1 MTKPFCRISILGV
14 LFATLFGLR
23 GQPIDLRQLT
33 PGVPM
38 KITLSPELATTLLFP
53 SQIAGTF
60 GLGLVQGGAQRANAG
75 SVQLEHPEGS
85 SILVLHALTE
95 TARVLMTVL
104 MDGQLYVFQL
114 EAGREPDVAIT
125 LTKSEPSVA
134 RAQEVTPEEVKAA
147 RLKYDP
153 ELLVGFERRA
163 HDAAL
168 LRKLYPDLYQ
178 GYSARPAQYSSD
190 NGKVKTTVTEIH
202 RFSKEDAVV
211 LEGTVT
217 NELPHPI
224 DFDGRAATV
233 EVANEVHPVKLL
245 DCLRPIPVGAT
256 VPVVAVIQGDIDGSR
271 ANLSIDNEFRIL
283 VGPVAGEAT
292 AWDLKNGG
300 PRDGKFKVP
309 APLAPANVPLTQTN
323 KAMKEPQP

>member
-1 MTKPFCRISILGV
+1 MRAKVFVIGLIVT
-14 LFATLFGLR
+14 TLSGLS

-33 PGVPM
+33 PGTPM
-38 KITLSPELATTLLFP
+38 KIVLSPDIATTLLFP

-60 GLGLVQGGAQRANAG
+60 GLGLVQGTSQKANVG

-85 SILVLHALTE
+85 SILVLHALNE

-104 MDGQLYVFQL
+104 MDGQLYVFELQ
-114 EAGREPDVAIT
+114 AGRDPDVAIT
-125 LTKSEPSVA
+125 LTKTEPA
-134 RAQEVTPEEVKAA
+134 LAQAKEVTPEQVTAA

-168 LRKLYPDLYQ
+168 LRKLYPALYQ
-178 GYSARPAQYSSD
+178 GYSSRPAQYTAD
-190 NGKVKTTVTEIH
+190 NGKVKTTVTQIH

-217 NELPHPI
+217 NELAHPI
-224 DFDGRAATV
+224 EFDGRAATV
-233 EVANEVHPVKLL
+233 QVANEIHPVKLC

-256 VPVVAVIQGDIDGSR
+256 VPIVAVIQGDIDGGR

-292 AWDLKNGG
+292 AWDFKNGG
-300 PRDGKFKVP
+300 HHDGHFKVP
-309 APLAPANVPLTQTN
+309 APAASTNIPLTQTT
-323 KAMKEPQP
+323 KAAKESEP

>member
-1 MTKPFCRISILGV
+1 MRARV
-14 LFATLFGLR
+14 LVIGLIVTTLFGLR

-33 PGVPM
+33 LGTPI
-38 KITLSPELATTLLFP
+38 KIVLSPDIATTLLFP

-60 GLGLVQGGAQRANAG
+60 GLGLVQGGSQKIG

-85 SILVLHALTE
+85 SILVLHALNE

-104 MDGQLYVFQL
+104 MDGQLYVFEL
-114 EAGREPDVAIT
+114 KAGRDPDVAIT
-125 LTKSEPSVA
+125 LTKSDPGVA
-134 RAQEVTPEEVKAA
+134 QAKEVTPEEVKGA

-168 LRKLYPDLYQ
+168 LRKLYPALYE
-178 GYSARPAQYSSD
+178 GYSSRPAQYSAD
-190 NGKVKTTVTEIH
+190 NGKVKTTVTQIH

-217 NELPHPI
+217 NELAHPI
-224 DFDGRAATV
+224 EFDGRAATV
-233 EVANEVHPVKLL
+233 QVANEIHPVKLC
-245 DCLRPIPVGAT
+245 DCLRPIPVATT
-256 VPVVAVIQGDIDGSR
+256 VPIVAVIQGDIDGGR

-292 AWDLKNGG
+292 AWDFKNGG
-300 PRDGKFKVP
+300 HHDGHFKVP
-309 APLAPANVPLTQTN
+309 APAASTNIPLTQTT
-323 KAMKEPQP
+323 KAAKESEP